1 MATSLFPIFRC
12 LALINARNSRKRRR
26 ASLVFPGLFV
36 FHARRS
42 FNELLLAVLVPLQG
56 LSVASVALF
65 GSLDT
70 TEPAVAEL
78 SEQMADTLSLGGHST
93 EGSTYAPP
101 VRQGPGG
108 NSSLVLG

>member
-1 MATSLFPIFRC
+1 M
-12 LALINARNSRKRRR
+12 
-26 ASLVFPGLFV
+26 
-36 FHARRS
+36 
-42 FNELLLAVLVPLQG
+42 LLAVLVPLQG

>member
-1 MATSLFPIFRC
+1 M
-12 LALINARNSRKRRR
+12 
-26 ASLVFPGLFV
+26 
-36 FHARRS
+36 
-42 FNELLLAVLVPLQG
+42 LLLVVVSLLNRRVSRNGVVLCAVSLLLSAVLLPLQG

-70 TEPAVAEL
+70 TEPAIAEI
-78 SEQMADTLSLGGHST
+78 SEQMADTLSLGGQST